1 MVRPVSGK
9 GYIDPTKQPTHG
21 GKVSKSLKEIQ
32 KKTSEFAL
40 GRGQG
45 YFGAGKPASFSDTP
59 PRTSKQVTQAAS
71 STLIKPA
78 RRK

>member
-1 MVRPVSGK
+1 MVRPVHRK
-9 GYIDPTKQPTHG
+9 EHIDQTAQTTHG

-32 KKTSEFAL
+32 GKISEFAL

-71 STLIKPA
+71 NTLTKPA